1 MRVMLK
7 GLLAVAVLTCV
18 ASAWAFIASDDA
30 DNPPYADNDWDL
42 ADNGGFGFDPWY
54 VISSGGGGR
63 FIAIA
68 PFQVLDGSRSWGL
81 FAGSGNYAIGRPLQS
96 PLAGGQFQFSV
107 LARHNVNN
115 EVGFTG
121 VTVYSRS
128 TEGSIELIRFG
139 LDPSAGNNAVFVQ
152 FGANTGSINLGL
164 DLRGKRLKYTL
175 SWDADGVFILS
186 AQHLDGDR
194 ESGSFSGNW
203 SNGNQVS
210 VSAFGFNNFNSGSF
224 QDFIF
229 DQINVVP
236 EPASLLA
243 LGAGLAG
250 LMGLRRRRTA

>member
-7 GLLAVAVLTCV
+7 GILALAVLTCV
-18 ASAWAFIASDDA
+18 ASAWAIASDDA
-30 DNPPYADNDWDL
+30 DDAAYDSGWAL
-42 ADNGGFGFDPWY
+42 TSNGGFGFGNWY
-54 VISSGGGGR
+54 VISEGGGGR
-63 FIAIA
+63 FIATA
-68 PFQVLDGSRSWGL
+68 SFQVLDGSRSWGL
-81 FAGSGNYAIGRPLQS
+81 FAGGGNYAIGRPLLS
-96 PLAGGQFQFSV
+96 PLAGGQFSV

-121 VTVYSRS
+121 VTVYN
-128 TEGSIELIRFG
+128 GSVELIRFG
-139 LDPSAGNNAVFVQ
+139 LNPSSGNNAVFVQ
-152 FGANTGSINLGL
+152 YGSNTGSINL
-164 DLRGKRLKYTL
+164 DTELRGKRLKYTL
-175 SWDADGVFILS
+175 VWDATGAFTLT
-186 AQHLDGDR
+186 ANHLDGP

-203 SNGNQVS
+203 GTGNQ

-229 DQINVVP
+229 DQIDVVP

>member
-7 GLLAVAVLTCV
+7 GILAVAVLTCV
-18 ASAWAFIASDDA
+18 ASAWAIASDDA
-30 DNPPYADNDWDL
+30 DDPAYGTGWAMGS
-42 ADNGGFGFDPWY
+42 NGGFGFGPWY
-54 VISSGGGGR
+54 VISSGGGGH
-63 FIAIA
+63 FIAVA
-68 PFQVLDGSRSWGL
+68 DFQVLDGVRSWGL
-81 FAGSGNYAIGRPLQS
+81 FAGSGNYAVGRPLQS

-121 VTVYSRS
+121 VAVLTYGDV
-128 TEGSIELIRFG
+128 ELIRFG
-139 LDPSAGNNAVFVQ
+139 LNPSSGNNAVYVQ
-152 FGANTGSINLGL
+152 YGATTGFINFSGL

-175 SWDADGVFILS
+175 FWDDADEVFILE
-186 AQHLDGDR
+186 ARHLDGS
-194 ESGSFSGNW
+194 EIGFFFGSWASGSIVTG
-203 SNGNQVS
+203 
-210 VSAFGFNNFNSGSF
+210 FGFINNNSGDF

>member
-1 MRVMLK
+1 
-7 GLLAVAVLTCV
+7 LTCV
-18 ASAWAFIASDDA
+18 ASAWAIASDDA
-30 DNPPYADNDWDL
+30 DDAAYDSGWAL
-42 ADNGGFGFDPWY
+42 ASNGGFGFDPWY
-54 VISSGGGGR
+54 EIFTGGGGR
-63 FIAIA
+63 FIATA

-81 FAGSGNYAIGRPLQS
+81 FAGSGNYAIGRPLQGS
-96 PLAGGQFQFSV
+96 PLAGGQFSV

-121 VTVYSRS
+121 VTVYN
-128 TEGSIELIRFG
+128 GNIELIRFG
-139 LDPSAGNNAVFVQ
+139 LNPSSGNNAVFVQ
-152 FGANTGSINLGL
+152 YGSTTGSINLGTE
-164 DLRGKRLKYTL
+164 LRGQRLKYTL
-175 SWDADGVFILS
+175 DWNASGAFTVSVNL
-186 AQHLDGDR
+186 LDGSA
-194 ESGSFSGNW
+194 SGSFSDSWGA
-203 SNGNQVS
+203 GNQ

>member
-1 MRVMLK
+1 MLK
-7 GLLAVAVLTCV
+7 GILAVAVLTCV
-18 ASAWAFIASDDA
+18 ASAWAIASDDA
-30 DNPPYADNDWDL
+30 DDPAYDTGWAL
-42 ADNGGFGFDPWY
+42 AANGGFGFRPWEE
-54 VISSGGGGR
+54 ISPGGGGR
-63 FIAIA
+63 FIAVA

-81 FAGSGNYAIGRPLQS
+81 FAGSGNYAIGRPLRS
-96 PLAGGQFQFSV
+96 PLSEGQFSV

-121 VTVYSRS
+121 VTVYNQGR
-128 TEGSIELIRFG
+128 TELIRFG
-139 LDPSAGNNAVFVQ
+139 LNPSSGNNAVFVQ
-152 FGANTGSINLGL
+152 YGSLTANINL
-164 DLRGKRLKYTL
+164 DTELRGKRLKYTL
-175 SWDADGVFILS
+175 VWGTTGAFTLTVN
-186 AQHLDGDR
+186 HLDGP

-203 SNGNQVS
+203 GAGNQ

>member
-7 GLLAVAVLTCV
+7 GILAVAVLTCV

-152 FGANTGSINLGL
+152 YGSTTGSINLGL

-175 SWDADGVFILS
+175 VWDETGEFILE
-186 AQHLDGDR
+186 ARHLDGP
-194 ESGSFSGNW
+194 GIGAFSNNW
-203 SNGNQVS
+203 GAGNQ

-229 DQINVVP
+229 DQIDVVP